1 MRLISHPAVL
11 LTLTAVLLACAS
23 VPFWGGTYE
32 LKVATRILC
41 FALFVLSIDLL
52 IGFGGMVTFGQAA
65 FFGLGA
71 YALFFLS
78 PEYEAGSIL
87 VAGLGAMALG
97 ALAALLT
104 GLVVVRTKGV
114 YFIMVTLAFAQMGF
128 ALFHDT
134 DIANGSDGAFVFV
147 KPALTVAGVT
157 LIDFESR
164 TDLHFTVLAVVV
176 IALAKL
182 VVLIRSP
189 FGEALQ
195 GVKTDDRRM
204 RALGYNPYLIRLA
217 AFTMAGAL
225 AGLAGFLF
233 ASIDGYVSPEL
244 LGWQLSGQGIV
255 MAVLGGLGSL
265 GGAVFGAASLVLLE
279 EVLKDQSL
287 VGGFIAE
294 HWHIP
299 LGLIIVGIVLAFRGG
314 IAGALSR
321 LGGTLGGMGGGRP

>member
-1 MRLISHPAVL
+1 MLVLRHPAVL
-11 LTLTAVLLACAS
+11 AALVLVLVVSAS
-23 VPFWGGTYE
+23 VPLWGGTFE
-32 LKVATRILC
+32 LKVATRILTM
-41 FALFVLSIDLL
+41 ALFALSIDLL

-87 VAGLGAMALG
+87 FAGLGAMALG
-97 ALAALLT
+97 ATAACVT

-134 DIANGSDGAFVFV
+134 AIAGGSDGAFVFV
-147 KPALTVAGVT
+147 KPAFQIAGVT
-157 LIDFESR
+157 LLDFENR
-164 TDLHFTVLAVVV
+164 VDLHYATLAVLIVT
-176 IALAKL
+176 LAKL
-182 VVLIRSP
+182 AILIRAP

-195 GVKTDDRRM
+195 GAKTDERRM
-204 RALGYNPYLIRLA
+204 RALGYDPYLIRLA
-217 AFTMAGAL
+217 AFTLAGAI

-244 LGWQLSGQGIV
+244 LGWHMSGQGIV

-265 GGAVFGAASLVLLE
+265 AGAVFGATALVVLE
-279 EVLKDQSL
+279 EVLKDQGL
-287 VGGFIAE
+287 VGAAVAG

-299 LGLIIVGIVLAFRGG
+299 LGIVIVLIVLASKGG

-321 LGGTLGGMGGGRP
+321 LGGGGRR